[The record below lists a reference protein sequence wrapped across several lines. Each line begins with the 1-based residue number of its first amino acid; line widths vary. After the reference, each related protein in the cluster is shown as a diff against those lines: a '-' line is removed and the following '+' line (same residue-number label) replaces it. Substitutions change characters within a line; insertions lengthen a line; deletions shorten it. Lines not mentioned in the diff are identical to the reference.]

1 MDMIKE
7 MIRKLRSLSLKMTIP
22 QSPVLLLVI
31 VTSTIFVSETI
42 VMFIIPSLP
51 VRSLPVVALIDSIL
65 LIVLLF
71 PVLYFFIFRQSKAQI
86 AELLKAKE
94 QLQTQIIDRKK
105 AEEALRES
113 ERRLRYLSSQ
123 LLTAQEQERR
133 RISMELHDELG
144 QALSLLKLRL
154 SYIGKKLKS
163 DQRMIRDEFENILE
177 YIDQVIEN
185 VRRLSRDLS
194 PSILIDL
201 GLTATLR
208 RLVDEFIKHHNNT
221 KFTSEIEDIDYLL
234 SQKAQIFLY
243 RIFQEAFTN
252 IGKYAQAKNVSV
264 EVKKN
269 NGMIYFLIEDDGRG
283 FDLTQFVFRNG
294 DEKGL
299 GLATMSER
307 VWMLGG
313 YFDLWSEHE
322 KGTKISFSIP
332 IESGES

>member
-1 MDMIKE
+1 
-7 MIRKLRSLSLKMTIP
+7 
-22 QSPVLLLVI
+22 
-31 VTSTIFVSETI
+31 
-42 VMFIIPSLP
+42 MFIIPLLP
-51 VRSLPVVALIDSIL
+51 VRSLPVVAFIDSIL
-65 LIVLLF
+65 LIILLF

-86 AELLKAKE
+86 AELLKANEK
-94 QLQTQIIDRKK
+94 LQTQILDRKK
-105 AEEALRES
+105 AEEALRGS
-113 ERRLRYLSSQ
+113 EGRLRYLSSQ

-163 DQRMIRDEFENILE
+163 DQGVLRDELENILR

-194 PSILIDL
+194 PSILTDL

-208 RLVDEFIKHHNNT
+208 RLVNEFIKHHHNT
-221 KFTSEIEDIDYLL
+221 KITSEIEDIDHLF

-264 EVKKN
+264 EVKRQD
-269 NGMIYFLIEDDGRG
+269 GAISFLIEDDGKG
-283 FDLTQFVFRNG
+283 FDLSHFIFKNG

-299 GLATMSER
+299 GLATMTER

-313 YFDLWSEHE
+313 SLDLSSQHE
-322 KGTKISFSIP
+322 KGTKISFYIP
-332 IESGES
+332 VEREES